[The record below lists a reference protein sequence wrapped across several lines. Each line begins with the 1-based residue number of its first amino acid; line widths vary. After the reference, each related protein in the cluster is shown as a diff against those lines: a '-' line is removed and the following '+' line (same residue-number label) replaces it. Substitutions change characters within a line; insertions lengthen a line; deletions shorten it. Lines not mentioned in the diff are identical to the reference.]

1 LADLHRAVL
10 IPQDVDPAVPPPGSR
25 VHTFEGT
32 SMGTTWSARVATD
45 RTDDLRPALQAE
57 LDAIVAQMSHWEPD
71 SLLSRYN
78 RAPAGTWV
86 DLPEQFFDVIDYA
99 LWAHMASGGAYDP
112 AAGAL
117 VDLWGFG
124 ATRRYDHTGFY
135 APDEAAIGRTLAQRA
150 AARLTFDRDG
160 RRLLQPGGLR
170 LDLSSVAKGYAV
182 DRLALCLEGRG
193 LAHYLVEVGGEL
205 RGAGAKP
212 DGQPWWVE
220 IEVVPEADVPD
231 GATPQAVVALHGLS
245 IATSGDYRQYFEHGA
260 RRVSH
265 TLDPRTG
272 RPAAHDV
279 GSVTV
284 LAPTCMEADAL
295 STVLAVLGP
304 AAGLAFAGQRALA
317 ARFLVRRAGALE
329 EAASPAWH
337 ALLQ

>member
-1 LADLHRAVL
+1 LTDIGRAVL
-10 IPQDVDPAVPPPGSR
+10 IPLDLDPAVPPPGSGL
-25 VHTFEGT
+25 HTFEGT
-32 SMGTTWSARVATD
+32 SMGTTWSARVAAG
-45 RTDDLRPALQAE
+45 RVDDLQPALQAE

-86 DLPEQFFDVIDYA
+86 DLPAQFFDVVDYA

-124 ATRRYDHTGFY
+124 AVRRYDHTGFY
-135 APDEAAIGRTLAQRA
+135 PPDEAAIGRALDQRA
-150 AARLTFDRDG
+150 AARLSFDRDG
-160 RRLLQPGGLR
+160 RRLLQPGGIR

-182 DRLALCLEGRG
+182 DRLAHCLEGRG
-193 LAHYLVEVGGEL
+193 LSHYLVEVGGEL
-205 RGAGAKP
+205 RGAGVKP
-212 DGQPWWVE
+212 DGHPWWVE
-220 IEVVPEADVPD
+220 IEAVPD
-231 GATPQAVVALHGLS
+231 HQAPQAVVALHGLS
-245 IATSGDYRQYFEHGA
+245 IATSGDYRQHFGHGA

-272 RPAAHDV
+272 RPAAGGV
-279 GSVTV
+279 ASVTV

-295 STVLAVLGP
+295 STALAALGP
-304 AAGLAFAGQRALA
+304 DDGAAFAGAHALA

-329 EAASPAWH
+329 EIVTPAWK

>member
-1 LADLHRAVL
+1 MTDRAVL
-10 IPQDVDPAVPPPGSR
+10 IPQVLSPAVPPPGSR

-32 SMGTTWSARVATD
+32 SMGTTWSARVAAGHV
-45 RTDDLRPALQAE
+45 DDLRPALQAE

-78 RAPAGTWV
+78 RAPAGTWL
-86 DLPEQFFDVIDYA
+86 DLPAQFFDVVDYA

-124 ATRRYDHTGFY
+124 AARRNDHTGFY
-135 APDEAAIGRTLAQRA
+135 APDDAAIERTRDDRA
-150 AARLTFDRDG
+150 AARLSFDRDG

-170 LDLSSVAKGYAV
+170 LDLSSIAKGYAV
-182 DRLALCLEGRG
+182 DRLAQCLERRG
-193 LAHYLVEVGGEL
+193 LVHYLVEVGGEL

-212 DGQPWWVE
+212 DGHPWWVE
-220 IEVVPEADVPD
+220 VEGVPD
-231 GATPQAVVALHGLS
+231 SATPQAVVALHGVA

-272 RPAAHDV
+272 RPVADDV
-279 GSVTV
+279 ASVTV

-295 STVLAVLGP
+295 STVITVLGP
-304 AAGLAFAGQRALA
+304 DDGVAFAEARALA
-317 ARFLVRRAGALE
+317 ARVLVRGAGTLE
-329 EAASPAWH
+329 EIVTPAWK